1 MAISSPCVKLCVL
14 DDRFGLCLGCGRT
27 LAEIGAWGGMDEDAR
42 LAVMAGLPE
51 RLAALG
57 SRKGRRAALAKGVA
71 AAAGG

>member
-27 LAEIGAWGGMDEDAR
+27 LAEIGIWGGMGEEAR
-42 LAVMAGLPE
+42 LAIMAGLPE

-57 SRKGRRAALAKGVA
+57 SRKGRRAALAKGA
-71 AAAGG
+71 AASAGG